1 MFTKTAIALAMALT
15 LGVASQALAANEND
29 GETGGARTFGAP
41 GEGATS
47 GVNPADH
54 PKAAA
59 ACAEKFKGYD
69 PSDMT
74 YLGAD
79 GKRHACP

>member
-1 MFTKTAIALAMALT
+1 MLTKTAIAFATALI
-15 LGVASQALAANEND
+15 LGTASAALAAEPND
-29 GETGGARTFGAP
+29 TGGARTFGAP
-41 GEGATS
+41 GQGATQ
-47 GVNPADH
+47 GVNSAFH

-59 ACAEKFKGYD
+59 ACAKKYKSYD

-79 GKRHACP
+79 GKRHSCS